1 MDAIRH
7 AQAAKD
13 WPHAARLLAESSIG
27 LRLDGR
33 QATVHALL
41 AAFPAEVPAE
51 NAELALV
58 FAADRVLDGA
68 FDDAAAYLAAAE
80 KAGGAVPP
88 DRRWHLDLERAGM
101 RLSLAR
107 RQGDLEAATEAM
119 QSLEAARR
127 HGPRATSPSATTTGR
142 RR

>member
-13 WPHAARLLAESSIG
+13 WPTRPACSPSSIG

-58 FAADRVLDGA
+58 FATDRVLDGA

-80 KAGGAVPP
+80 KAGGPCPP
-88 DRRWHLDLERAGM
+88 IGAG
-101 RLSLAR
+101 
-107 RQGDLEAATEAM
+107 
-119 QSLEAARR
+119 
-127 HGPRATSPSATTTGR
+127 TST
-142 RR
+142 